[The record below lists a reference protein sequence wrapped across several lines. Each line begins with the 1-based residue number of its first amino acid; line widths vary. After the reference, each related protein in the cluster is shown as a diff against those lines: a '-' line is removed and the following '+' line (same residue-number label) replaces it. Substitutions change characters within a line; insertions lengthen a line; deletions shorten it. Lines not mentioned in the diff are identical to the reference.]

1 MGESEIS
8 TRPDGIGLTDPPTK
22 GCLRPQSLAD
32 RLEPTLL
39 KVTSMLQLTPNGLHI
54 GRLPAET
61 ASIDVLFDGRRIW
74 SIDVR
79 DRDRANELSV
89 EWPAALLPHLSG
101 STKLSV
107 VDSGSGDEFDSR
119 ELRFDDTNERTAVV
133 NEDGTSLVVNKWGWL
148 GVALEAMS
156 DELQGLIVER
166 SRRLIDELTSAGFRP
181 FVVGGTLLGG
191 VRDGR
196 LLPHDDDA
204 DIAYLSEHT
213 NPADVARE
221 AFEVGHLLARLGYEI
236 RRHSATHMQLL
247 FHDEQGS
254 ILHYIDVFTA
264 FFTADG
270 HMNQPFHVRGSMQQ
284 SDMLPFSQTELAG
297 VAFPAP
303 ANTDRWLTINYDANW
318 RTPIPGFQLVTPLET
333 RRRFDNWFGGY
344 NFQREFW
351 DDWFDADQHGDD
363 ATQWEPGRGWLV
375 NQLSGMSADTLVD
388 LGSGNGDGTRA
399 AALRRPGVRT
409 IGLDYSDVALERTR
423 AIPQADVS
431 FAHLNLARLQ
441 SLSFARTHGIDG
453 PFDVIANHLFDQLG
467 HRTRAQAWRVLR
479 MALRS
484 GGQARFTFHAEPAP
498 NVSVD
503 DPTGWHL
510 TEAQVEAEAR
520 AYGLDVSF
528 ETLAPATALR
538 RPIGAVVRL
547 RTSSSPGGDHISPS
561 KEHIMTHDT
570 NGLFRRLGSRARRTL
585 GRVAGSGSRVVALQ
599 QELRVE
605 RERIS
610 QLEAEIDELRQN
622 SLRVAELID
631 LAEQTLTPP
640 TEPSAQSDG
649 DR

>member
-1 MGESEIS
+1 
-8 TRPDGIGLTDPPTK
+8 
-22 GCLRPQSLAD
+22 
-32 RLEPTLL
+32 
-39 KVTSMLQLTPNGLHI
+39 MLQLTPNGLHI

-74 SIDVR
+74 SVDVR
-79 DRDRANELSV
+79 DRDRTSELSI
-89 EWPAALLPHLSG
+89 EWPATLLPHLTG
-101 STKLSV
+101 STELTV
-107 VDSGSGDEFDSR
+107 NDSGSGDTLISR
-119 ELRFDDTNERTAVV
+119 ELRFDDSDGRTIVET
-133 NEDGTSLVVNKWGWL
+133 EDGTPLVVNKWGWL

-166 SRRLIDELTSAGFRP
+166 SRRLIDELASAGFRP

-221 AFEVGHLLARLGYEI
+221 AFVVGHLLERLGYEI
-236 RRHSATHMQLL
+236 KRHSATHMQLL
-247 FHDEQGS
+247 FRDEQGA

-270 HMNQPFHVRGSMQQ
+270 HINQPFHVRGPMQPN
-284 SDMLPFSQTELAG
+284 DMLPFGHTDIAG

-303 ANTDRWLTINYDANW
+303 ADTDRWLTINYDAHW
-318 RTPIPGFQLVTPLET
+318 RTPIPGFQLVTPSDT

-351 DDWFDADQHGDD
+351 DDWFAAAHHTHEIASWEAGQRWIE
-363 ATQWEPGRGWLV
+363 TQV
-375 NQLSGMSADTLVD
+375 SDMSAGTLVD
-388 LGSGNGDGTRA
+388 VGSGAGDGTRDA
-399 AALRRPGVRT
+399 ARHHPGVRT
-409 IGLDYSDVALERTR
+409 LGFDYSDVALSR
-423 AIPQADVS
+423 AQAVSQPDVS

-441 SLSFARTHGIDG
+441 SLAFARTHGIEG
-453 PFDVIANHLFDQLG
+453 PFDVIANHVLDQLG
-467 HRTRAQAWRVLR
+467 HRTRAQAWRIIR
-479 MALRS
+479 MSLRS

-498 NVSVD
+498 DVSID

-510 TEAQVEAEAR
+510 TEAQVRAEAN

-528 ETLAPATALR
+528 ESLASATDLR
-538 RPIGAVVRL
+538 HPTGAIVRL
-547 RTSSSPGGDHISPS
+547 RTSSSPGGEPLAPA
-561 KEHIMTHDT
+561 KEHIMTQDT
-570 NGLFRRLGSRARRTL
+570 DGALRRLGSRARSAL
-585 GRVAGSGSRVVALQ
+585 GRLAGSGSRVVALQ
-599 QELRVE
+599 HDLRVE

-631 LAEQTLTPP
+631 LAEQTLTPSSDQ
-640 TEPSAQSDG
+640 SARSDSAN
-649 DR
+649 

>member
-1 MGESEIS
+1 
-8 TRPDGIGLTDPPTK
+8 
-22 GCLRPQSLAD
+22 
-32 RLEPTLL
+32 
-39 KVTSMLQLTPNGLHI
+39 MLQLTPHGIHI

-89 EWPAALLPHLSG
+89 EWPTALLPHLSG
-101 STKLSV
+101 STELAII
-107 VDSGSGDEFDSR
+107 DSGSGDELDSR
-119 ELRFDDTNERTAVV
+119 EVRFDNTGDRTAVA
-133 NEDGTSLVVNKWGWL
+133 NEDGTLLVVNKWGWL
-148 GVALEAMS
+148 GVALESMS
-156 DELQGLIVER
+156 DELQGLIIER

-191 VRDGR
+191 VRDGS

-247 FHDEQGS
+247 FRDEQGP

-270 HMNQPFHVRGSMQQ
+270 HINQPFHVRGPMRQ
-284 SDMLPFSQTELAG
+284 SDMLPFSRTDIAG
-297 VAFPAP
+297 VTFPAP
-303 ANTDRWLTINYDANW
+303 ANTDRWLKINYDAHW
-318 RTPIPGFQLVTPLET
+318 RTPIPGFQLVTPPET

-351 DDWFDADQHGDD
+351 DDWFETDHHADEV
-363 ATQWEPGRGWLV
+363 AQWELGQRWLV
-375 NQLSGMSADTLVD
+375 TQLSDMSAGTLVD
-388 LGSGNGDGTRA
+388 VGSGDGDGTRD

-409 IGLDYSDVALERTR
+409 IGLDYSDVALAR
-423 AIPQADVS
+423 ARAVPQADVS

-441 SLSFARTHGIDG
+441 SLAFAHARGIDG

-467 HRTRAQAWRVLR
+467 HDTRAQAWRILR

-510 TEAQVEAEAR
+510 TEAQVETEAR

-528 ETLAPATALR
+528 EALAPATEPR

-547 RTSSSPGGDHISPS
+547 RTPSSPDGDHLAPS
-561 KEHIMTHDT
+561 KEHIMTDDT
-570 NGLFRRLGSRARRTL
+570 NGALGRLGSRTRRML
-585 GRVAGSGSRVVALQ
+585 GRLTGSGSRVVALQ

-605 RERIS
+605 RVRIS

-640 TEPSAQSDG
+640 ADVRGVTNHTA
-649 DR
+649 